1 MVQVRFSRFQN
12 FYVVIF
18 SLLTITVFGGSL
30 GLLTQ
35 ESEPSQPLRI
45 ESTDPAIS
53 GPDRLCNVFG
63 SVIGT
68 FTGGGDPVTDVYK
81 WIIESPSGDI
91 LRETQYRNTPE
102 ISFTFGLL
110 GPHRITLSVRRAG
123 IDIYEEQKIVELVQ
137 GPTITLQDTYQI
149 CESQTLTLTALDP
162 SSANFSSYEFEWSD
176 AAGNL
181 IGNSNALDITTPGD
195 YQVTFFFT
203 NSSGITECETTL
215 TTKVEELGA
224 FVVDAS
230 STTLCPGGSITFET
244 TPSTLGEWFYQKVG
258 DPDPV
263 RIRNGRTITISPGLL
278 SDPGSYE
285 IIVRVNNPD
294 NPACSPEVRVPF
306 EYNILP
312 AVEFVEALGASGCFI
327 ADGTLRVRA
336 LTPIDGISIGGLGMN
351 QGPFAPGDIIE
362 FSGLESGAYSLFL
375 GLNGCSDIFG
385 TVVPLV
391 DPPTSLEFVIE
402 DIQPEVCTETGKDLG
417 SFLFRMLNQP
427 LEGSYRILNR
437 RGEEILNQAATGLDE
452 LRIDISGG
460 TYFFQV
466 YGLDSCTLPKSEEFE
481 IPGLSQVSY
490 SIPGDLFVC
499 QSYDLI
505 PVTGQDLEFTL
516 IHETTGTEITKPRNE
531 AFTITEAGDYTL
543 IGRLAG
549 PGDLCPTLQEFT
561 ITLVDPV
568 DFEPVLIQEDCD
580 GNRTFEANIKGRD
593 PNTVRFIWYNENDEI
608 VGNGQFLF
616 PTSTGEFKLD
626 VQPNNS
632 TACPIPPVPF
642 MIDPPILEVEV
653 QLVSTKLCEFGPRA
667 VLDLSTTFPEAVTD
681 IEWRRYDIDGNIF
694 PLDEY
699 KNQKQVI
706 VDIEGIYE
714 AAVFSR
720 IPSIGKDCELGRSS
734 LQIDLVPNKVTFDI
748 PGDLSICDPY
758 ELIPVGAPN
767 LSYLLTYPDGREEIK
782 VSGEA
787 FLIDMEDEYTILA
800 FDPDVAGPLCP
811 EQKTFFVT
819 INEPVQFEPV
829 LINLECDGTYEYQAQ
844 VSNYDQ
850 SEVEIFWRN
859 SEGTVISTD
868 PTLFTSTYGEFSLEV
883 QPAGSIACSEST
895 EQFTVPVPVLDVATQ
910 ILAETLCPDQ
920 PDAALQVDAN
930 LENVQA
936 IQWWFTDLSMNSSQL
951 TNATNQQ
958 EILAIEEGTYEVRLI
973 NPFGCI
979 IGRAEQLVIRSTDQ
993 NRPVLE
999 ESYQIC
1005 PRYEIAP
1012 TLNPGNFAAYEWY
1025 FEGDLVSTSPTF
1037 KPLQIGSYTIVAI
1050 SAEGCA
1056 YQTEF
1061 VTEEE
1066 CELRVIFP
1074 DAVQPGNPDKP
1085 FLIYTNY
1092 LIDELEIWIYNKWG
1106 NQVFHCANNNLIS
1119 EESTCLWDGLYG
1131 GNKIPP
1137 GSYAYR
1143 IFYKNVEKNIEK
1155 TQLGSIQ
1162 VID

>member
-1 MVQVRFSRFQN
+1 M
-12 FYVVIF
+12 IF
-18 SLLTITVFGGSL
+18 FLLAIGVFGGGFVKSFEDHFSKQVFNL
-30 GLLTQ
+30 
-35 ESEPSQPLRI
+35 EVNEPI
-45 ESTDPAIS
+45 II

-68 FTGGGDPVTDVYK
+68 FNGGGDPVTDLYK
-81 WIIESPSGDI
+81 WTIQSPSGEI
-91 LRETQYRNTPE
+91 LRETQFRNTPD
-102 ISFTFGLL
+102 ISYTFGLL
-110 GPHRITLSVRRAG
+110 GPHRITLKVQRAG
-123 IDIYEEQKIVELVQ
+123 VLIYEASKTVELVQ
-137 GPTITLQDTYQI
+137 GPSITLQDSYQI
-149 CESQTLTLTALDP
+149 CENQTLTISALDP
-162 SSANFSSYEFEWSD
+162 GSANFGAYEFEWKD
-176 AAGNL
+176 ASGTI
-181 IGNSNALDITTPGD
+181 IGTANELEVTSPGD
-195 YQVTFFFT
+195 YEVTFFFT
-203 NSSGITECETTL
+203 NSSGVTECETTL
-215 TTKVEELGA
+215 ETRVNELGVFA
-224 FVVDAS
+224 VES
-230 STTLCPGGSITFET
+230 SGTTLCPGGSITFQT
-244 TPSTLGEWFYQKVG
+244 NPSTLGEWFYQKKG

-263 RIRNGRTITISPGLL
+263 RIRNGRSITVSPGMLP
-278 SDPGSYE
+278 DPGSYE

-294 NPACSPEVRVPF
+294 NPACSPEVRFPF

-312 AVEFVEALGASGCFI
+312 AVEFVEALGASDCFVP
-327 ADGTLRVRA
+327 DGTLRVRA

-362 FSGLESGAYSLFL
+362 FGGLESGAYSLFL
-375 GLNGCSDIFG
+375 GLNGCSDVFG

-391 DPPTSLEFVIE
+391 DPPASLEFVIE

-437 RGEEILNQAATGLDE
+437 RGEEILNQAASGLDE
-452 LRIDISGG
+452 LRIDIAGG
-460 TYFFQV
+460 IYFFQV
-466 YGLDSCTLPKSEEFE
+466 YGTDSCTLPKSEEFE

-490 SIPGDLFVC
+490 SIPGNLFVC

-505 PVTGQDLEFTL
+505 PQTSQDLEFTL
-516 IHETTGTEITKPRNE
+516 IHNSSGTETTKPRNE

-549 PGDLCPTLQEFT
+549 PGELCPTLQEFT

-580 GNRTFEANIKGRD
+580 GNRTYEADIKGRD
-593 PNTVRFIWYNENDEI
+593 PNTVRFIWYNENNEV

-642 MIDPPILEVEV
+642 MIEPPILEVDVE
-653 QLVSTKLCEFGPRA
+653 LVSTKLCEFGPRA

-681 IEWRRYDIDGNIF
+681 IEWRRYDADGNIF
-694 PLDEY
+694 QLDEY

-706 VDIEGIYE
+706 VDVEGIYE

-748 PGDLSICDPY
+748 PGDLSICDPF
-758 ELIPVGAPN
+758 ELTPVGAAN
-767 LSYLLTYPDGREEIK
+767 LNYLLTYPDGTEVLK
-782 VSGEA
+782 QSGEP
-787 FLIDMEDEYTILA
+787 FLIDQADEYTILA
-800 FDPDVAGPLCP
+800 FDPDVSGPLCP
-811 EQKTFFVT
+811 EQKTFRVT
-819 INEPVQFEPV
+819 INDPVEFEPV
-829 LINLECDGTYEYQAQ
+829 LVDLECDGTYEYRAE
-844 VSNYDQ
+844 VANYDL
-850 SEVEIFWRN
+850 SGVTIFWRN
-859 SEGTVISTD
+859 SAGTVISTD
-868 PTLFTSTYGEFSLEV
+868 PILSTSTYGEFSLEV
-883 QPAGSIACSEST
+883 QPTGSEECSNST
-895 EQFTVPVPVLDVATQ
+895 QTFTVPVPILEIDTQ
-910 ILAETLCPDQ
+910 INSETLCPDQ
-920 PDAALQVDAN
+920 PDAALRVEAN
-930 LENVQA
+930 LESVNR
-936 IQWWFTDLSMNSSQL
+936 IEWWYTDLSMNSSQL
-951 TNATNQQ
+951 TNLANQQ
-958 EILAIEEGTYEVRLI
+958 EILAAEEGTYEVRLI
-973 NPFGCI
+973 NSFGCI
-979 IGRAEQLVIRSTDQ
+979 IGRAEQMVIRSTDQ
-993 NRPVLE
+993 NRPTVG

-1037 KPLQIGSYTIVAI
+1037 KPLQIGTYTIIVI
-1050 SAEGCA
+1050 SDEGCA

-1074 DAVQPGNPDKP
+1074 DAIQPGNPDKS

-1106 NQVFHCANNNLIS
+1106 NQIFHCSNSELIS
-1119 EESTCLWDGLYG
+1119 EESTCLWDGLYDG
-1131 GNKIPP
+1131 KKIPP

-1143 IFYKNVEKNIEK
+1143 IFYKNLEKNIEK
-1155 TQLGSIQ
+1155 TELGSIL